1 MGGFVEENSRVAL
14 KKQKKRFKKRW
25 ILYGFLFV
33 IVLISTYIVYE
44 YNAGKKAALEKIGN
58 DPVKEAISKQYEDE
72 FKGVKDDLEKVN
84 VLIIGSDSR
93 GEKNARSDT
102 IMIAQYDPDTNEAK
116 LVSIMRDSYVNIP
129 GIGYRKINA
138 AFANGGPELLRKT
151 IKETFGVDVQYY
163 AIIDF
168 QGFIHVVDTIAPDG
182 IEVEVEKH
190 MSEKIGVVL
199 EPGLQTLNGEEL
211 LGYARFR
218 ADAQGDF
225 GRVERQQKVMKLL
238 MDEIVSFTGVLKLP
252 RVVGTIMPYIDTNMD
267 TSTIISLG
275 SDFLLNPPKDLKT
288 LSIPNRDLG
297 SVWDSYVPGAGSVL
311 EFAESEQRQII
322 QNFLNN

>member
-275 SDFLLNPPKDLKT
+275 SDFLLNPPKDLET